1 MCNDSERKNLA
12 LSNPSGAE
20 YSVKDEKGT
29 IIAQGR
35 TPQGIILEK
44 SEGSY
49 FGKKIMK
56 LR

>member
-1 MCNDSERKNLA
+1 LCNDSERKNLA
-12 LSNPSGAE
+12 RSNPSGAE
-20 YSVKDEKGT
+20 YSVKDQKGT